1 MRDMRD
7 MRDVRDV
14 RDKRDVRQSRQSR
27 TSHLRHGRI
36 ISREVRDAREGCVA
50 ALRRGRPP
58 GSVECAILVSSTLQP
73 CPTTFDFGLSTL
85 DFRLPTSNDTIVALA
100 TAPGRAGVAIVR
112 VSGPE
117 AWAIGAKIAD
127 IPEVPRS
134 LAGTFRHVRFRARA
148 GEVADDGVILFFAA
162 PRSYTGEDVVE
173 LQCHG
178 GGIPSRLLLEA
189 AVAAGARP
197 AEPGEFTKRAFLNG
211 KIDLAQAEAVMD
223 LVAARTDRAAAA
235 ARAQMDGRLSND
247 VNGAFDALLDVH
259 ASIEHLL
266 DFDED
271 EIPATFC
278 SDATES
284 LRALEGRLRR
294 LASNWHAG
302 HLLREGALAV
312 ISGLPNAGKSS
323 LLNALLGRDRAI
335 VSAIPGTTR
344 DSIEES
350 FDVDGIP
357 VRLVDTAGLR
367 AEASDAIEAEGV
379 ARSEALIR
387 DADLHLRV
395 VDASVPLPADEA
407 RAIAALPPDRTIV
420 VLNKADLARGIE
432 NVPFSIPQVSLSAK
446 TGANLGELTRRMAE
460 LLASDEAAAS
470 APEISERHRREIER
484 AREAVGAARE
494 WLAQGGEGLVLA
506 AQRLAEG
513 AEALGRVTGR
523 VWSEELLDTVFGKF
537 CVGK

>member
-1 MRDMRD
+1 ME
-7 MRDVRDV
+7 DVIPD
-14 RDKRDVRQSRQSR
+14 
-27 TSHLRHGRI
+27 
-36 ISREVRDAREGCVA
+36 
-50 ALRRGRPP
+50 
-58 GSVECAILVSSTLQP
+58 
-73 CPTTFDFGLSTL
+73 
-85 DFRLPTSNDTIVALA
+85 DTIVALA
-100 TAPGRAGVAIVR
+100 TAPGRAGIAVVR

-117 AWAIGAKIAD
+117 AWSIGAKIAGLSSA
-127 IPEVPRS
+127 PRS
-134 LAGTFRHVRFRARA
+134 LASSFRHVRFRAR
-148 GEVADDGVILFFAA
+148 GGDVADDGVILFFAA

-211 KIDLAQAEAVMD
+211 KIDLARAEAVMD
-223 LVAARTDRAAAA
+223 LVAARTERAATV
-235 ARAQMDGRLSND
+235 ARAQMDGRLSD
-247 VNGAFDALLDVH
+247 AVNAAFDSLVDIQ
-259 ASIEHLL
+259 ASVEHLL

-271 EIPATFC
+271 EIPSSFC
-278 SDATES
+278 DDSA
-284 LRALEGRLRR
+284 RALLELEGRLDH
-294 LASNWHAG
+294 LSSNWHAG

-335 VSAIPGTTR
+335 VSDIPGTTR

-367 AEASDAIEAEGV
+367 SGAADAIEAEGV

-387 DADLHLRV
+387 NADLHIRV
-395 VDASVPLPADEA
+395 VDASVPLPPEEA
-407 RAIAALPPDRTIV
+407 RAITELPPDRTIV
-420 VLNKADLARGIE
+420 VLNKVDLVQGTGNGKWGTEVFTQSRRDSEDAERIGNE
-432 NVPFSIPQVSLSAK
+432 DKVTDRPLFSKQLSGSAPPAPLRDKNTTPFNRQTVKPSNRQTVSLSAK
-446 TGANLGELTRRMAE
+446 TGENLGALTMLMAK
-460 LLASDEAAAS
+460 LLSADEAAAS
-470 APEISERHRREIER
+470 APEISERHRREIET
-484 AREAVGAARE
+484 ARNAVAAARE
-494 WLAQGGEGLVLA
+494 CLAQGGEGLVLA

-523 VWSEELLDTVFGKF
+523 VWSEELLDTIFGKF

>member
-1 MRDMRD
+1 METM
-7 MRDVRDV
+7 
-14 RDKRDVRQSRQSR
+14 
-27 TSHLRHGRI
+27 
-36 ISREVRDAREGCVA
+36 A
-50 ALRRGRPP
+50 
-58 GSVECAILVSSTLQP
+58 ST
-73 CPTTFDFGLSTL
+73 
-85 DFRLPTSNDTIVALA
+85 DTVVALA
-100 TAPGRAGVAIVR
+100 TAPGRAGIAVVR

-117 AWAIGAKIAD
+117 AWSVGAKIAGLSST
-127 IPEVPRS
+127 PHS
-134 LAGTFRHVRFRARA
+134 LAGTFRHVRFRARG

-211 KIDLAQAEAVMD
+211 KIDLARAEAVMD
-223 LVAARTDRAAAA
+223 LVAARTERAATA
-235 ARAQMDGRLSND
+235 ARAQMDGRLSD
-247 VNGAFDALLDVH
+247 AVNAAFDSLVDIQ
-259 ASIEHLL
+259 ASVEHLL

-271 EIPATFC
+271 EIPPSFC
-278 SDATES
+278 DDSA
-284 LRALEGRLRR
+284 RALFELERQLDH

-323 LLNALLGRDRAI
+323 LLNALLGRNRAI
-335 VSAIPGTTR
+335 VSDSPGTTR
-344 DSIEES
+344 VSIEES

-367 AEASDAIEAEGV
+367 SGAADAIEAEGV

-395 VDASVPLPADEA
+395 VDVSVPLPHEEA
-407 RAIAALPPDRTIV
+407 RAIAALPPDRTII
-420 VLNKADLARGIE
+420 VLNKVDLVQETGNREQGIGNREQDKYLLSPISYLPSPICDAICGAGNAIAVSAR
-432 NVPFSIPQVSLSAK
+432 
-446 TGANLGELTRRMAE
+446 TGANLGALTRLMAK
-460 LLASDEAAAS
+460 LLSSDEAAAS
-470 APEISERHRREIER
+470 APEISERHRKEIEA
-484 AREAVGAARE
+484 ARDAVAAARE
-494 WLAQGGEGLVLA
+494 CLAQGGEGLVLA

-523 VWSEELLDTVFGKF
+523 VWSEELLDAIFGKF

>member
-1 MRDMRD
+1 METM
-7 MRDVRDV
+7 
-14 RDKRDVRQSRQSR
+14 
-27 TSHLRHGRI
+27 
-36 ISREVRDAREGCVA
+36 A
-50 ALRRGRPP
+50 
-58 GSVECAILVSSTLQP
+58 ST
-73 CPTTFDFGLSTL
+73 
-85 DFRLPTSNDTIVALA
+85 DTVVALA
-100 TAPGRAGVAIVR
+100 TAPGRAGIAVVR

-117 AWAIGAKIAD
+117 AWSVGAKIAGLSST
-127 IPEVPRS
+127 PHS
-134 LAGTFRHVRFRARA
+134 LAGTFRHVRFRARG

-211 KIDLAQAEAVMD
+211 KIDLARAEAVMD
-223 LVAARTDRAAAA
+223 LVAARTERAAAA
-235 ARAQMDGRLSND
+235 ARAQMDGRLSD
-247 VNGAFDALLDVH
+247 AVNAAFDSLVDIQ
-259 ASIEHLL
+259 ASVEHLL

-271 EIPATFC
+271 EIPPSFC
-278 SDATES
+278 DDSA
-284 LRALEGRLRR
+284 RALFKLERQLDH

-323 LLNALLGRDRAI
+323 LLNALLGRNRAI
-335 VSAIPGTTR
+335 VSDIPGTTR

-367 AEASDAIEAEGV
+367 SGAADAIEAEGV

-395 VDASVPLPADEA
+395 VDASVPLPPEEA
-407 RAIAALPPDRTIV
+407 RAIAALPPDRTII
-420 VLNKADLARGIE
+420 VLNKVDLVQETGNREQGMGNREQGIGNREQDKYLLSPISYLPSPICDAICGAGNAIAVSAR
-432 NVPFSIPQVSLSAK
+432 
-446 TGANLGELTRRMAE
+446 TGANLGALTRCMAE
-460 LLASDEAAAS
+460 LLSSDEAAAS
-470 APEISERHRREIER
+470 APEISERHRKEIEA
-484 AREAVGAARE
+484 ARDAVAAARE
-494 WLAQGGEGLVLA
+494 CLAQGGEGLVLA

-523 VWSEELLDTVFGKF
+523 VWSEELLDAIFGKF

>member
-1 MRDMRD
+1 ME
-7 MRDVRDV
+7 DVIPD
-14 RDKRDVRQSRQSR
+14 
-27 TSHLRHGRI
+27 
-36 ISREVRDAREGCVA
+36 
-50 ALRRGRPP
+50 
-58 GSVECAILVSSTLQP
+58 
-73 CPTTFDFGLSTL
+73 
-85 DFRLPTSNDTIVALA
+85 DTIVALA
-100 TAPGRAGVAIVR
+100 TAPGRAGIAVVR

-117 AWAIGAKIAD
+117 AWSIGARIAGLSSA
-127 IPEVPRS
+127 PRS
-134 LAGTFRHVRFRARA
+134 LAGSFRHVRFRAR
-148 GEVADDGVILFFAA
+148 GGDVVDDGVILFFAA

-211 KIDLAQAEAVMD
+211 KIDLARAEAVMD
-223 LVAARTDRAAAA
+223 LVAARTERAAAA
-235 ARAQMDGRLSND
+235 ARAQMDGRLSD
-247 VNGAFDALLDVH
+247 AVNAAFDALVDVQ
-259 ASIEHLL
+259 ASVEHLL

-271 EIPATFC
+271 EIPSSFC
-278 SDATES
+278 EES
-284 LRALEGRLRR
+284 ARALLELERRLTL

-323 LLNALLGRDRAI
+323 LLNALLGRNRAI
-335 VSAIPGTTR
+335 VSDIPGTTR

-367 AEASDAIEAEGV
+367 TGATDAIEAEGV

-387 DADLHLRV
+387 DADLHIRV
-395 VDASVPLPADEA
+395 VDASVPLPPEEA
-407 RAIAALPPDRTIV
+407 RAIAALPENRTIV
-420 VLNKADLARGIE
+420 VLNKCDLNRQTVKPS
-432 NVPFSIPQVSLSAK
+432 NCQTVSLSAK
-446 TGANLGELTRRMAE
+446 TGENLGELTRRMAE
-460 LLASDEAAAS
+460 LLSSDEAAAS
-470 APEISERHRREIER
+470 APEISERHRREIET
-484 AREAVGAARE
+484 AKNAVAAARE
-494 WLAQGGEGLVLA
+494 CLAQGGEGLVLA

-523 VWSEELLDTVFGKF
+523 VWSEELLDAIFGKF

>member
-1 MRDMRD
+1 MKTM
-7 MRDVRDV
+7 
-14 RDKRDVRQSRQSR
+14 
-27 TSHLRHGRI
+27 
-36 ISREVRDAREGCVA
+36 A
-50 ALRRGRPP
+50 A
-58 GSVECAILVSSTLQP
+58 
-73 CPTTFDFGLSTL
+73 D
-85 DFRLPTSNDTIVALA
+85 DTIVALA
-100 TAPGRAGVAIVR
+100 TAQGRAGIAIVR

-117 AWAIGAKIAD
+117 AWTVGAKIAGLAST
-127 IPEVPRS
+127 PRS
-134 LAGTFRHVRFRARA
+134 LAGTFRHVRFRARG

-211 KIDLAQAEAVMD
+211 KIDLARAEAVMD
-223 LVAARTDRAAAA
+223 LVAARTERAATA
-235 ARAQMDGRLSND
+235 ARAQMDGRLSD
-247 VNGAFDALLDVH
+247 AVNAAFDTLVDIQ
-259 ASIEHLL
+259 ASVEHLL

-271 EIPATFC
+271 EIPSSFC
-278 SDATES
+278 ADSA
-284 LRALEGRLRR
+284 RALLELEGRLSH

-323 LLNALLGRDRAI
+323 LLNALLGRNRAI
-335 VSAIPGTTR
+335 VSDIPGTTR

-367 AEASDAIEAEGV
+367 SGAADAIEAEGV

-387 DADLHLRV
+387 DADLHIRV
-395 VDASVPLPADEA
+395 VDASVSLPPDEA
-407 RAIAALPPDRTIV
+407 RSIAALPEERTII
-420 VLNKADLARGIE
+420 VLNKCDLVGTGNGE
-432 NVPFSIPQVSLSAK
+432 WGMGNGDCSQVFINLKCSQISNINPSTQTVQLSNCPTVQPSNRQIVWLSAK
-446 TGANLGELTRRMAE
+446 TGENLDALTSLMSK
-460 LLASDEAAAS
+460 LLSSDEAAAS
-470 APEISERHRREIER
+470 APEISERHRREIET
-484 AREAVGAARE
+484 ARNAVAAARE
-494 WLAQGGEGLVLA
+494 CLAQGGEGLVLA

-513 AEALGRVTGR
+513 SEALGHVTGR
-523 VWSEELLDTVFGKF
+523 VWSEELLDAIFGKF
-537 CVGK
+537 CIGK

>member
-1 MRDMRD
+1 MPYD
-7 MRDVRDV
+7 
-14 RDKRDVRQSRQSR
+14 Q
-27 TSHLRHGRI
+27 
-36 ISREVRDAREGCVA
+36 
-50 ALRRGRPP
+50 
-58 GSVECAILVSSTLQP
+58 
-73 CPTTFDFGLSTL
+73 
-85 DFRLPTSNDTIVALA
+85 NDTIAALA

-117 AWAIGAKIAD
+117 AWAIGAKIAGL
-127 IPEVPRS
+127 PSAPRS
-134 LAGTFRHVRFRARA
+134 LAGTFRHVRFRVRG
-148 GEVADDGVILFFAA
+148 GEVADDGVILFFAS

-178 GGIPSRLLLEA
+178 GAIPSRRLLEA

-211 KIDLAQAEAVMD
+211 KIDLTQAEAVMD
-223 LVAARTDRAAAA
+223 LVAARTDRAATA

-247 VNGAFDALLDVH
+247 VNAAFNALLEIH

-271 EIPATFC
+271 EIP
-278 SDATES
+278 DAFYADAAQS
-284 LRALEGRLRR
+284 LRALEERLLP
-294 LASNWHAG
+294 LASNWHTG

-335 VSAIPGTTR
+335 VSDIPGTTR

-350 FDVDGIP
+350 FEVDGIP

-367 AEASDAIEAEGV
+367 SGAADAIEAEGV

-395 VDASVPLPADEA
+395 VDASVPLPAEEA
-407 RAIAALPPDRTIV
+407 RAIAALPPGRTII
-420 VLNKADLARGIE
+420 VLNKVDLARGIE
-432 NVPFSIPQVSLSAK
+432 NATFSIPTVSLSAK
-446 TGANLGELTRRMAE
+446 TGENLGELTRLIAE
-460 LLASDEAAAS
+460 KLADDKAAAS
-470 APEISERHRREIER
+470 APEIAERHRSEIDGAR
-484 AREAVGAARE
+484 RAVADAREC
-494 WLAQGGEGLVLA
+494 LAQGGEGLVLA
-506 AQRLAEG
+506 AERLAEG

-523 VWSEELLDTVFGKF
+523 VWSEELLDTIFGKF

>member
-1 MRDMRD
+1 M
-7 MRDVRDV
+7 
-14 RDKRDVRQSRQSR
+14 
-27 TSHLRHGRI
+27 
-36 ISREVRDAREGCVA
+36 
-50 ALRRGRPP
+50 
-58 GSVECAILVSSTLQP
+58 
-73 CPTTFDFGLSTL
+73 TF
-85 DFRLPTSNDTIVALA
+85 NDTIVALA

-112 VSGPE
+112 VSGPG
-117 AWAIGAKIAD
+117 AWAIGAKIAGL
-127 IPEVPRS
+127 PAAPRS
-134 LAGTFRHVRFRARA
+134 LAGTFRHVRFRARG

-247 VNGAFDALLDVH
+247 VNAAFDALLDVH

-278 SDATES
+278 ADAAES
-284 LRALEGRLRR
+284 LRALEERLRR
-294 LASNWHAG
+294 LVSNWHAG

-446 TGANLGELTRRMAE
+446 TGENLGELTRRMAE

-494 WLAQGGEGLVLA
+494 WLAQCGEGLVLA

>member
-1 MRDMRD
+1 MPYDQD
-7 MRDVRDV
+7 
-14 RDKRDVRQSRQSR
+14 
-27 TSHLRHGRI
+27 
-36 ISREVRDAREGCVA
+36 
-50 ALRRGRPP
+50 
-58 GSVECAILVSSTLQP
+58 
-73 CPTTFDFGLSTL
+73 
-85 DFRLPTSNDTIVALA
+85 DTIVALA
-100 TAPGRAGVAIVR
+100 TAPGRAGIAIVR
-112 VSGPE
+112 LSGPE
-117 AWAIGAKIAD
+117 AWSVGAKIAGLTSA
-127 IPEVPRS
+127 PRS
-134 LAGTFRHVRFRARA
+134 LAGTFRHVRFRARG
-148 GEVADDGVILFFAA
+148 GEVTDDGIILFFAA
-162 PRSYTGEDVVE
+162 PRSYTGEDVIE

-211 KIDLAQAEAVMD
+211 KIDLARAEAVMD
-223 LVAARTDRAAAA
+223 LVAARTERAATA
-235 ARAQMDGRLSND
+235 ARAQMDGRLSD
-247 VNGAFDALLDVH
+247 AVNAAFDSLVDIQ
-259 ASIEHLL
+259 ASVEHLL

-271 EIPATFC
+271 EIPSTFC
-278 SDATES
+278 EDSAQ
-284 LRALEGRLRR
+284 ALLELEKQLDH

-323 LLNALLGRDRAI
+323 LLNALLGRKRAI
-335 VSAIPGTTR
+335 VSDIPGTTR

-367 AEASDAIEAEGV
+367 SGAADAIEAEGV

-395 VDASVPLPADEA
+395 VDASATLPPEEA
-407 RAIAALPPDRTIV
+407 RAIAALPKERTIL
-420 VLNKADLARGIE
+420 VLNKADL
-432 NVPFSIPQVSLSAK
+432 IPQKESGKWKVESGKCGEEHFLSPVSYLLSPICSCLVSARTGTNLAALTSLMAK
-446 TGANLGELTRRMAE
+446 
-460 LLASDEAAAS
+460 LLSSDEAAAS
-470 APEISERHRREIER
+470 APEISERHKTEIGT
-484 AREAVGAARE
+484 ARNAVAAARE
-494 WLAQGGEGLVLA
+494 CFAQGGEGLVLA

-523 VWSEELLDTVFGKF
+523 VWSEELLDAIFGKF

>member
-1 MRDMRD
+1 M
-7 MRDVRDV
+7 V
-14 RDKRDVRQSRQSR
+14 
-27 TSHLRHGRI
+27 
-36 ISREVRDAREGCVA
+36 
-50 ALRRGRPP
+50 
-58 GSVECAILVSSTLQP
+58 SVM
-73 CPTTFDFGLSTL
+73 LS
-85 DFRLPTSNDTIVALA
+85 P
-100 TAPGRAGVAIVR
+100 
-112 VSGPE
+112 
-117 AWAIGAKIAD
+117 
-127 IPEVPRS
+127 
-134 LAGTFRHVRFRARA
+134 H
-148 GEVADDGVILFFAA
+148 
-162 PRSYTGEDVVE
+162 SYTTEDTVE
-173 LQCHG
+173 INSHGGMFVMNRILQLVLQC
-178 GGIPSRLLLEA
+178 
-189 AVAAGARP
+189 GARL

-247 VNGAFDALLDVH
+247 VNAAFDALLDVH

-278 SDATES
+278 ADAAES
-284 LRALEGRLRR
+284 LRALEERLRR
-294 LASNWHAG
+294 LVSNWHAG

-335 VSAIPGTTR
+335 VSDIPGTTR

-367 AEASDAIEAEGV
+367 AGAADAIEAEGV

-395 VDASVPLPADEA
+395 VDASVPLPADDA

-446 TGANLGELTRRMAE
+446 TGENLGELTRRMAE

-470 APEISERHRREIER
+470 APEISERHRREIDR

-513 AEALGRVTGR
+513 ADALGRVTGR

>member
-1 MRDMRD
+1 MPYDQD
-7 MRDVRDV
+7 
-14 RDKRDVRQSRQSR
+14 
-27 TSHLRHGRI
+27 
-36 ISREVRDAREGCVA
+36 
-50 ALRRGRPP
+50 
-58 GSVECAILVSSTLQP
+58 
-73 CPTTFDFGLSTL
+73 
-85 DFRLPTSNDTIVALA
+85 DTIVALA
-100 TAPGRAGVAIVR
+100 TAPGRAGIAIVR
-112 VSGPE
+112 LSGPE
-117 AWAIGAKIAD
+117 AWSVGAKIAGLTSA
-127 IPEVPRS
+127 PRS
-134 LAGTFRHVRFRARA
+134 LAGTFRHVRFRARG
-148 GEVADDGVILFFAA
+148 GEVTDDGIILFFAA
-162 PRSYTGEDVVE
+162 PRSYTGEDVIE

-211 KIDLAQAEAVMD
+211 KIDLARAEAVMD
-223 LVAARTDRAAAA
+223 LVAARTERAATA
-235 ARAQMDGRLSND
+235 ARAQMDGRLSD
-247 VNGAFDALLDVH
+247 AVNAAFDSLVDIQ
-259 ASIEHLL
+259 ASVEHLL

-271 EIPATFC
+271 EIPSTFC
-278 SDATES
+278 EDSAQ
-284 LRALEGRLRR
+284 ALLELEKQLDH

-323 LLNALLGRDRAI
+323 LLNALLGRKRAI
-335 VSAIPGTTR
+335 VSDIPGTTR

-367 AEASDAIEAEGV
+367 SGAADAIEAEGV

-395 VDASVPLPADEA
+395 VDASATLPPEEA

-420 VLNKADLARGIE
+420 VLNKCDLVETGNGERGTGNGE
-432 NVPFSIPQVSLSAK
+432 CSQVFTNLKCSQISNLNSGTPTNKPTNEQTNKRINYQTVKPSNCQTVKLSAR
-446 TGANLGELTRRMAE
+446 TGANLAALTSLMAK
-460 LLASDEAAAS
+460 LLSSDEAAAS
-470 APEISERHRREIER
+470 APEISERHKTEIGT
-484 AREAVGAARE
+484 ARNAVAAARE
-494 WLAQGGEGLVLA
+494 CFAQGGEGLVLA

-523 VWSEELLDTVFGKF
+523 VWSEELLDAIFGKF

>member
-1 MRDMRD
+1 M
-7 MRDVRDV
+7 
-14 RDKRDVRQSRQSR
+14 
-27 TSHLRHGRI
+27 
-36 ISREVRDAREGCVA
+36 
-50 ALRRGRPP
+50 
-58 GSVECAILVSSTLQP
+58 
-73 CPTTFDFGLSTL
+73 TF
-85 DFRLPTSNDTIVALA
+85 NDTIVALA

-112 VSGPE
+112 VSGPG
-117 AWAIGAKIAD
+117 AWAIGAKIAGL
-127 IPEVPRS
+127 PAAPRS
-134 LAGTFRHVRFRARA
+134 LAGTFRHVRFRARG

-247 VNGAFDALLDVH
+247 VNAAFDALLDVH

-278 SDATES
+278 ADAAES
-284 LRALEGRLRR
+284 LRALEERLRR
-294 LASNWHAG
+294 LVSNWHAG

-446 TGANLGELTRRMAE
+446 TGENLGELTRRMAE